1 MTIKLIVGLGNP
13 GTEYAKTRH
22 NIGFMWVEALAEQH
36 RVTFKTEAKYKA
48 KMAKIH
54 VGQQEVA
61 LMMPQ
66 TFMNKSGEAV
76 APYAHFFKIPPEEI
90 LVIHDELDLP
100 LGTNKLKQAGGNG
113 GHNGLKDIQARLGSA
128 NFWRLRLGI
137 GHPGDRDKVVAYV
150 LNAFRKEEIP
160 EMEIALRETFDHL
173 DLILSGQM
181 QAAMMKLHTKK

>member
-150 LNAFRKEEIP
+150 LNAFRKEEIL

>member
-13 GTEYAKTRH
+13 GSEYAKTRH
-22 NIGFMWVEALAEQH
+22 NIGFMWVEVLAH
-36 RVTFKTEAKYKA
+36 MLNVSFKTETKYKA
-48 KMAKIH
+48 KMAKIQH
-54 VGQQEVA
+54 GQHEVM

-66 TFMNKSGEAV
+66 TFMNKSGESV
-76 APYAHFFKIPPEEI
+76 APYANFFKIPPEEI

-137 GHPGDRDKVVAYV
+137 GHPGDRDKVIAYV
-150 LNAFRKEEIP
+150 LNAFRKEELP
-160 EMEIALRETFDHL
+160 EVEISLRETFEIL
-173 DLILSGQM
+173 ELILSGQM

>member
-36 RVTFKTEAKYKA
+36 RVSFKTEAKYKS
-48 KMAKIH
+48 KMTKIH
-54 VGQQEVA
+54 LGQQEVT

-76 APYAHFFKIPPEEI
+76 APYANFFKIPPEEI

-160 EMEIALRETFDHL
+160 EVEITLRETFDHL